1 MSNSN
6 NQIKTGAILNYIILG
21 LNALVG
27 LTYMP
32 YMLRMLGPSEY
43 GIYSLAA
50 SVIAYLSMLD
60 LGFGNAVIRYTAKY
74 KAENRTEDQYN
85 LFGLFTILYSCIG
98 VATLAIGLILYSN
111 VDNMFGETLT
121 PIEVERTKTIILLM
135 IFNLAVTFP
144 LSIYGAIITAYEKF
158 IFLRVIQI
166 LRILLSTAV
175 MIVLLYYGHKAIT
188 MVIVQTIFNV
198 VTLGLNFFY
207 CRNKIKIRINF
218 GHFDKKLLKEVS
230 IYSFWIFLNLIM
242 DKIYWSTG
250 QFILGAFVGTTA
262 IAIFGVAIQL
272 ESIYMSFSTAISG
285 VLLPRVTAMVSQGD
299 NKKAV
304 SDLFIKTGRIQYIV
318 LVYILTGFIL
328 FGKQFIILWAGEDY
342 VESYPIALIFFISLT
357 APLIQNTG
365 IAILQARNQMK
376 FRSILYVA
384 ISIMSLILQIVLAK
398 KYGGMGCAI
407 AISISLF
414 IGQVLIINIYYNK
427 VQDLQIL
434 CFWKEIAKMSIIPII
449 AILILYP
456 CVKHYPITGV
466 NELLVAIAT
475 FTVIYLPLFW
485 KFSMNDY
492 ERALLKK
499 PFYNRKKY
507 LK

>member
-1 MSNSN
+1 
-6 NQIKTGAILNYIILG
+6 
-21 LNALVG
+21 
-27 LTYMP
+27 
-32 YMLRMLGPSEY
+32 MLRMLGPSEY

-98 VATLAIGLILYSN
+98 VATLAIGLILNSN
-111 VDNMFGETLT
+111 VDNMFGEALT

-207 CRNKIKIRINF
+207 CRNKIKIIINF

-342 VESYPIALIFFISLT
+342 VESYPIA
-357 APLIQNTG
+357 
-365 IAILQARNQMK
+365 
-376 FRSILYVA
+376 
-384 ISIMSLILQIVLAK
+384 
-398 KYGGMGCAI
+398 
-407 AISISLF
+407 
-414 IGQVLIINIYYNK
+414 
-427 VQDLQIL
+427 
-434 CFWKEIAKMSIIPII
+434 
-449 AILILYP
+449 
-456 CVKHYPITGV
+456 
-466 NELLVAIAT
+466 
-475 FTVIYLPLFW
+475 
-485 KFSMNDY
+485 
-492 ERALLKK
+492 
-499 PFYNRKKY
+499 
-507 LK
+507 